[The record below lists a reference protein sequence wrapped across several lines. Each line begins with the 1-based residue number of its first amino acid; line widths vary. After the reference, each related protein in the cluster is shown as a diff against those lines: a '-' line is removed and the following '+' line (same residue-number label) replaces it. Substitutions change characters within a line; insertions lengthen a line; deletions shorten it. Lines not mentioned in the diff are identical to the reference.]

1 MTEIIFIRHGET
13 LWNIEGRVM
22 GQLDSPLSKLGEK
35 QAQAIARRL
44 SATSFDH
51 LYSSDLGRAVQ
62 TANTIA
68 LECDRKV
75 VLDKQLRERNMGVF
89 QGRTREEKKAEYPD
103 VWKECKALGADFV
116 IPGGG
121 ESQNQRLARSI
132 KVMNRLADAHPD
144 ETIVIVSHDGILRGF
159 LSYLLGLEA
168 NSETRIVR
176 ANASYNCFLKNGGIW
191 RLKVW
196 GDVSHLQNIEN
207 S

>member
-1 MTEIIFIRHGET
+1 
-13 LWNIEGRVM
+13 M

-62 TANTIA
+62 TANAIA
-68 LECDRKV
+68 LECDKKV

-159 LSYLLGLEA
+159 LSHLLGLEA

-176 ANASYNCFLKNGGIW
+176 ANASYNCFLKNEGIW

>member
-22 GQLDSPLSKLGEK
+22 GQLDSRLSRLGEK
-35 QAQAIARRL
+35 QAQAISRRL
-44 SATSFDH
+44 SEVSFDQ

-62 TANTIA
+62 TANAIA
-68 LECDRKV
+68 LKCGKEV
-75 VLDKQLRERNMGVF
+75 ILEEQLRERHMGVF

-103 VWKECKALGADFV
+103 VWKQCKAVGADFV

-132 KVMNRLADAHPD
+132 RIMNDLADAHPG

-159 LSYLLGLEA
+159 LSHMLGLDA
-168 NSETRIVR
+168 LSETSIVR
-176 ANASYNCFLKNGGIW
+176 ANASYNCFLKDEGVW